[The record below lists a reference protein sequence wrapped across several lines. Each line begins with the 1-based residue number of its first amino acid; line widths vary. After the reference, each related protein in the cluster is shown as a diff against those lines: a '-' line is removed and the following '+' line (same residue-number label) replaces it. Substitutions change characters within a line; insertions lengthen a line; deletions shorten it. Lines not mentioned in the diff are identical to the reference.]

1 MSPYKPSG
9 EVVSTW
15 GVVIKGFK
23 GKGGQAEAWVRQVRA
38 RLAGIHAAMRTLAR
52 ETRAVGGHDF
62 PLAVHAR
69 GRNGQLALRWR
80 LIGQPARHVTWQGIA
95 RRVDGLPPALAQW
108 YRWAHEAALLLNHQE
123 MAARHEL
130 LLAERCAVEVW
141 RVEQG
146 TAAAGD
152 G

>member
-1 MSPYKPSG
+1 MPSG

-15 GVVIKGFK
+15 GADIKGFK
-23 GKGGQAEAWVRQVRA
+23 GKGGQAEAWARQVRA
-38 RLAGIHAAMRTLAR
+38 RLVGIHTAMLSLAR
-52 ETRAVGGHDF
+52 ETRAVPGHDF
-62 PLAVHAR
+62 TLAVHAR
-69 GRNGQLALRWR
+69 GRNSQLALRWR
-80 LIGQPARHVTWQGIA
+80 LIGRPARHVTWQGIA

-108 YRWAHEAALLLNHQE
+108 YRRAHEAALLLNHQE

-130 LLAERCAVEVW
+130 RLAERCAVEVW
-141 RVEQG
+141 RVEQR